1 MFRFLRQKRLQS
13 GESISGDYLYLA
25 STYSNKLLVK
35 NIVPTKCSDIKISKI
50 IGKFLTFDDVI
61 SQSEKILEH
70 IPFVIKLSHWCGDA
84 KVIRSREDFMNNIT
98 RLREHFN
105 SKIKSTYSG
114 TELHYKYIIPFL
126 FIEEYIDTDLHELK
140 VHCIHGEPVL
150 FNIIKNLNSGINT
163 SSDQSYFV
171 MYDLNWNKLN
181 FTRRDLNRINTNMVF
196 NKPTN
201 LDKIKS
207 ICRQLTQHIDYVRL
221 DFFITDNEELYFGE
235 YTFTPAGLG
244 HQFTNPGVE
253 QDMLDIYTRK
263 NTNFSVFD
271 KYILSNQ

>member
-13 GESISGDYLYLA
+13 GECISGDYLYLA

-35 NIVPTKCSDIKISKI
+35 NIVQSKCSDIKISKI
-50 IGKFLTFDDVI
+50 IAKCRTFDDVI
-61 SQSEKILEH
+61 THSEMILEH
-70 IPFVIKLSHWCGDA
+70 IPFVIKVSHWSGDA
-84 KVIRSREDFMNNIT
+84 KVIRSRDDFINNIT
-98 RLREHFN
+98 FLRDHFN
-105 SKIKSTYSG
+105 RKITSIYSE

-126 FIEEYIDTDLHELK
+126 FIEEYIDANLHELK
-140 VHCIHGEPVL
+140 VHCIHGEPIL
-150 FNIIKNLNSGINT
+150 FNIIKNSNSGMNP
-163 SSDQSYFV
+163 SADQSYFV

-181 FTRRDLNRINTNMVF
+181 FTRSDLHIINTDIFF
-196 NKPTN
+196 NKPSN

-207 ICRQLTQHIDYVRL
+207 ICRKLTEHIDYVRL

-244 HQFTNPGVE
+244 PQFTNPDVE

-263 NTNFSVFD
+263 HSNLDVFD
-271 KYILSNQ
+271 KYILSN